1 MLRGIIQLCT
11 PCTRFWLLR
20 SLLAA
25 EPRRFWSS
33 PPPPA
38 VASFILHGIKDETA
52 SALGAPSGAE
62 SDTSTPNPFGTTRV
76 LEVLALCKAACA
88 TGGLG
93 ELYHQPAPVSAS
105 AEDLRGQAADL
116 TSSRLVEQADVLLSC
131 LNLLRFVLIRDH
143 SANADD
149 VGGRTGVRD
158 SNYQRA
164 LREEVALPLQLRLEA
179 LQAAL
184 GRLSAEHGHEHAA
197 WAQTRVGMVAM
208 VNDAILEMLPRAS
221 ECE

>member
-1 MLRGIIQLCT
+1 MLRGIIQLSS
-11 PCTRFWLLR
+11 PCTRFWVLR

-38 VASFILHGIKDETA
+38 VASFILHAIKDETA
-52 SALGAPSGAE
+52 SALSAHSGAA
-62 SDTSTPNPFGTTRV
+62 SDTSPSNPFGTFRV
-76 LEVLALCKAACA
+76 LEILALCKAACS

-105 AEDLRGQAADL
+105 QEDLRGEAADL

-131 LNLLRFVLIRDH
+131 LNLLRFVLIRDRST
-143 SANADD
+143 SAAG
-149 VGGRTGVRD
+149 VGGRTGVWR
-158 SNYQRA
+158 SEYQRA
-164 LREEVALPLQLRLEA
+164 LRAEVALPLQLRLEA

-184 GRLSAEHGHEHAA
+184 GRLSVEHGNEHAA
-197 WAQTRVGMVAM
+197 WAQTRAGMIAM
-208 VNDAILEMLPRAS
+208 VNDAILDMLPSAS